1 MLAIYCD
8 QTNSY
13 EITMNVYQARKNKR
27 NMKRRFSLSSYL
39 KLSSALSPKIEC
51 SPN

>member
-27 NMKRRFSLSSYL
+27 NMKRKFSPSSYW
-39 KLSSALSPKIEC
+39 KSSSALSLKVEC
-51 SPN
+51 LPS